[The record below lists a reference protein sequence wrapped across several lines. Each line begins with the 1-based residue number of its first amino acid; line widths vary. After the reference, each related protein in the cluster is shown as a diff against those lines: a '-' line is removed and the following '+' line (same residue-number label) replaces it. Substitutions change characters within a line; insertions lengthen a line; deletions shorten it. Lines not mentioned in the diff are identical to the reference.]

1 VADDDIHCNA
11 IVGISPQEAYM
22 NNTHPVSAHHQSNQP
37 KLLLAQTHR
46 VIQCDINPELDHS
59 GNAGN
64 SNMDSQPAKQH
75 LAENAQGGRWQQLL
89 QRLKKIILP
98 GLLTLSTVLLPQAQ
112 ARDVSISVQGQIQPG
127 VYGQIQVGQ
136 PAVRVYQ
143 QPVYREPVYVYQD
156 YAPQYA
162 PQTVYVQT
170 VLVQAPKKHRK
181 HWKKYCHHYG
191 ACQQRVQFVEVDYR
205 PRQYEKVYVYHE
217 RDHGR
222 REEKR
227 HYHRGHD

>member
-1 VADDDIHCNA
+1 MH
-11 IVGISPQEAYM
+11 
-22 NNTHPVSAHHQSNQP
+22 NTNPNSSHLQNNQP

-46 VIQCDINPELDHS
+46 VIQCNINPEQDH
-59 GNAGN
+59 NGN
-64 SNMDSQPAKQH
+64 SFNSSKKPTSPAAVQ
-75 LAENAQGGRWQQLL
+75 QGPLSRWQQLW
-89 QRLKKIILP
+89 QNLKKILLP
-98 GLLTLSTVLLPQAQ
+98 GLFTLSALLVPQAQ

-136 PAVRVYQ
+136 PAVRVYHQPVYQ
-143 QPVYREPVYVYQD
+143 QPVYQQPVYVHHD
-156 YAPQYA
+156 YAPQR
-162 PQTVYVQT
+162 VYVQT
-170 VLVQAPKKHRK
+170 ILVQAPRKHRK

-191 ACQQRVQFVEVDYR
+191 ACQQRVQFVEMDYR

>member
-1 VADDDIHCNA
+1 VADDDIHYNA
-11 IVGISPQEAYM
+11 IVEISPPEASM
-22 NNTHPVSAHHQSNQP
+22 HNTLPNSARRQSNQP

-46 VIQCDINPELDHS
+46 VMQCDLNPEQDRS
-59 GNAGN
+59 GDTSN
-64 SNMDSQPAKQH
+64 SSKEPTTQTVMHPGQIS
-75 LAENAQGGRWQQLL
+75 RWQKLRQN
-89 QRLKKIILP
+89 LKKILLP
-98 GLLTLSTVLLPQAQ
+98 GLFACSALLVPQTQ
-112 ARDVSISVQGQIQPG
+112 AKDVSISVQGQIQPG
-127 VYGQIQVGQ
+127 VYGHIQVGQ
-136 PAVRVYQ
+136 PAVRVYHQPVYQ
-143 QPVYREPVYVYQD
+143 QPVYHQPVYVHHD
-156 YAPQYA
+156 YA

-170 VLVQAPKKHRK
+170 VLVQAPRKHRK

-205 PRQYEKVYVYHE
+205 PRQYEKVYVYQE

>member
-1 VADDDIHCNA
+1 MH
-11 IVGISPQEAYM
+11 
-22 NNTHPVSAHHQSNQP
+22 NTLPNSARRQSNQP

-46 VIQCDINPELDHS
+46 VMQCDLNPEQDRS
-59 GNAGN
+59 GDTSN
-64 SNMDSQPAKQH
+64 SSKEPTTQTVMHPGQIS
-75 LAENAQGGRWQQLL
+75 RWQKLRQN
-89 QRLKKIILP
+89 LKKILLP
-98 GLLTLSTVLLPQAQ
+98 GLFACSALLVPQTQ
-112 ARDVSISVQGQIQPG
+112 AKDVSISVQGQIQPG
-127 VYGQIQVGQ
+127 VYGHIQVGQ
-136 PAVRVYQ
+136 PAVRVYHQPVYQ
-143 QPVYREPVYVYQD
+143 QPVYHQPVYVHHD
-156 YAPQYA
+156 YA

-170 VLVQAPKKHRK
+170 VLVQAPRKHRK

-205 PRQYEKVYVYHE
+205 PRQYEKVYVYQE

>member
-1 VADDDIHCNA
+1 
-11 IVGISPQEAYM
+11 M
-22 NNTHPVSAHHQSNQP
+22 NNNQSPSTQLQNNQP

-46 VIQCDINPELDHS
+46 VIQCDITANDSTDANHRSTHQPMTKITHS
-59 GNAGN
+59 
-64 SNMDSQPAKQH
+64 S
-75 LAENAQGGRWQQLL
+75 RWQQLL
-89 QRLKKIILP
+89 QGLKKIILP
-98 GLLTLSTVLLPQAQ
+98 GLFTLSTLLVPQAQ

-136 PAVRVYQ
+136 PAVRVYH
-143 QPVYREPVYVYQD
+143 QPVYREPVYVHQE
-156 YAPQYA
+156 YA

-205 PRQYEKVYVYHE
+205 PRHYEKVYVYQD